1 VSRKFLVPIQLPLDP
16 VVPLE
21 AATKQYVD
29 AKTQSAVQASYQ
41 WSTNQTMADPGAGF
55 IRANAAPTV
64 ATQLAV
70 SLYDSAGTARVAL
83 LELEVG
89 DRIALYYADDLSSYT
104 RYEVSAAITNNAN
117 SWVTIPVIVV
127 TTGGTF
133 APGNNRQI
141 TAIWSASSGGGGGGS
156 INEVWIG
163 PTEPT
168 DPNVELW
175 YDTDAVPPPITFG

>member
-1 VSRKFLVPIQLPLDP
+1 MSRAFKVPILLPQDP
-16 VVPLE
+16 LAALE

-29 AKTQSAVQASYQ
+29 AKTQSAVQATFQ
-41 WSTNQTMADPGAGF
+41 WNTSTTMADPGAGF
-55 IRANAAPTV
+55 MRANNATPAV

-70 SLYDSAGTARVAL
+70 SIYDTAGTARVAL
-83 LELEVG
+83 LELDVG
-89 DRIALYYADDLSSYT
+89 DRIAFYFESDLNRYAKYI
-104 RYEVSAAITNNAN
+104 VAGPITNNAN
-117 SWVTIPVIVV
+117 TWILIPVTPD
-127 TTGGTF
+127 TTSGTF
-133 APGNNRQI
+133 TPGNNQRI
-141 TAIWSASSGGGGGGS
+141 TAIWSASSGGGGGS